1 MILLAVTYTFCWLQA
16 LQRFLVCTGLG
27 LFRLRI
33 VRFEDVGC
41 LQVHTKIVRP
51 LSLQRRPIHWQTSKP
66 TPAPLLMAP
75 ASRMVASLPTFCD
88 SSHLEI
94 VGPRIMTWFV
104 SKKQTL
110 HEGTPTTA
118 RARPGQRPAKPGKA
132 VRSST
137 NSLIVIRNHGFG
149 SSAQTEILGCPG
161 QLPARESL

>member
-1 MILLAVTYTFCWLQA
+1 M
-16 LQRFLVCTGLG
+16 
-27 LFRLRI
+27 
-33 VRFEDVGC
+33 GC

-51 LSLQRRPIHWQTSKP
+51 LSLQRRSIHWQTSKP
-66 TPAPLLMAP
+66 TPAPPLMAP
-75 ASRMVASLPTFCD
+75 ASRMVASLLTFCD

-94 VGPRIMTWFV
+94 VGPRIVTWFE

-132 VRSST
+132 VRSSK

-149 SSAQTEILGCPG
+149 SSAQAEIFGVSRAIARARKPLTDKTKDSPRQKGSARQNACGDKSPPG
-161 QLPARESL
+161 